1 MFKKTILFSTILSLI
16 FLSACSLKKEDVISI
31 DEAKIKA
38 EEFINENFV
47 DPAYPV
53 SIVSIIED
61 EQTGLYKTSVDL
73 GNGQIIEAYIS
84 KDGKMFFPQAY
95 EIAEIEQAL
104 KAEPNVE
111 VNDESIDV
119 DNNETLSSENNDAV
133 SSEVLVSEDYFNEAA
148 NFESDKKLA
157 IYFFWGEGCGHCAGQ
172 KTAMK
177 AWAEK
182 YPDIEIKT
190 YETWNNN
197 DNRVIFEN
205 LASAYETSV
214 QGVPMTFIGD
224 KTWIG
229 YADSYGVEMQAKIE
243 DCLNKG
249 NCENPGKRLK

>member
-16 FLSACSLKKEDVISI
+16 FLSACSLKKEDTISI
-31 DEAKIKA
+31 DEAKVKA
-38 EEFINENFV
+38 EEFINKNFV

-53 SIVSIIED
+53 SITSIVED
-61 EQTGLYKTSVDL
+61 EQTDLYKTSVDL
-73 GNGQIIEAYIS
+73 GNGQIIDAYIS

-104 KAEPNVE
+104 NADSNNENV
-111 VNDESIDV
+111 NI
-119 DNNETLSSENNDAV
+119 DNNEAV
-133 SSEVLVSEDYFNEAA
+133 SPENGNIVSPEVSVSEDYFNEAA

-157 IYFFWGEGCGHCAGQ
+157 IYFFWGDGCGHCAGQ

-190 YETWNNN
+190 YETWGN
-197 DNRVIFEN
+197 DNNRIIFEN
-205 LASAYETSV
+205 LASAYGTAV

-224 KTWIG
+224 KTWVG
-229 YADSYGVEMQAKIE
+229 YADSYGVEMQAKIDE
-243 DCLNKG
+243 CLKKG
-249 NCENPGKRLK
+249 DCENPGKRLK